1 MYVQNIFFIVFMLF
15 LVGCS
20 RPKLEMEGTI
30 TSSCN
35 REVAPYSLEALD
47 RDYRCQNRKGAL

>member
-20 RPKLEMEGTI
+20 RPKLERERT
-30 TSSCN
+30 TSSSCN
-35 REVAPYSLEALD
+35 REVAPYSLDALD
-47 RDYRCQNRKGAL
+47 RDYRCKNRQGES